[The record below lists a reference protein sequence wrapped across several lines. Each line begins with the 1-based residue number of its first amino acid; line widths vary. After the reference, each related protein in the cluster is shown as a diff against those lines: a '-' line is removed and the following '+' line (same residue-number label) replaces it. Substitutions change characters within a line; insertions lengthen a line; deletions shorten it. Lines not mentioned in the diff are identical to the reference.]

1 MTQELRQ
8 REPTAIPPRTAAFSW
23 SSPHGLRLGWLATRK
38 PSCMSTAATC
48 TGLDGDKNGI
58 ACERNPAPH
67 DQEPVPLWE
76 SRSMGKQRREVMS
89 LAVAVKP
96 EGFQRGIMWG
106 TLAD

>member
-1 MTQELRQ
+1 MVVAARLAARLVGDTQ
-8 REPTAIPPRTAAFSW
+8 AILHVYRSD
-23 SSPHGLRLGWLATRK
+23 LYR
-38 PSCMSTAATC
+38 
-48 TGLDGDKNGI
+48 LDGDKNGI

-76 SRSMGKQRREVMS
+76 SRSMRKQRREVMS